1 MGKTPLPLPLPA
13 PPVRSLGGAY
23 SAVFNSGIK
32 ERCEFLKNLAVAG
45 IKIKLVELKSC
56 EFRGKLTV
64 AGIKVSGSKENAQFS
79 STNLHK
85 LGPCA
90 AKKLTVA
97 GIKIRLIE
105 LESCE
110 LLQKL
115 ALPELKSAELKTTL

>member
-1 MGKTPLPLPLPA
+1 M
-13 PPVRSLGGAY
+13 
-23 SAVFNSGIK
+23 VFNSGIK
-32 ERCEFLKNLAVAG
+32 ECCEFLKNLTVAG
-45 IKIKLVELKSC
+45 IKIKLIELKSC

-79 STNLHK
+79 SRNLHK
-85 LGPCA
+85 LGPRA

-115 ALPELKSAELKTTL
+115 ALPELKTAELRSALYGWAPQRGVGYI

>member
-1 MGKTPLPLPLPA
+1 M
-13 PPVRSLGGAY
+13 
-23 SAVFNSGIK
+23 I
-32 ERCEFLKNLAVAG
+32 
-45 IKIKLVELKSC
+45 ELKSC

-85 LGPCA
+85 LGPRA

-115 ALPELKSAELKTTL
+115 ALPELKSAELRNVLYGGQPPGRPSTRGGAPGETGDPEAPGC